1 MSRGAAFGSMTFRFG
16 TRSMACFSPAF
27 LAQPPWQFV
36 VKYSFCSDFLLNYTD
51 MQNICQS
58 IR

>member
-1 MSRGAAFGSMTFRFG
+1 MSRGPVFGSMTFSLG

-27 LAQPPWQFV
+27 LAQPPWQFI
-36 VKYSFCSDFLLNYTD
+36 VKYFFCSDFLLNYTE

>member
-1 MSRGAAFGSMTFRFG
+1 MSRVPVFGSMTFRFG
-16 TRSMACFSPAF
+16 TRSMACSSLAF
-27 LAQPPWQFV
+27 LAQPPWQFI
-36 VKYSFCSDFLLNYTD
+36 VKYSLCSDFLLNYTD

>member
-1 MSRGAAFGSMTFRFG
+1 MSRGPVFG
-16 TRSMACFSPAF
+16 SMACFSLAF
-27 LAQPPWQFV
+27 LAQPLWQFI
-36 VKYSFCSDFLLNYTD
+36 VKYSLCSDFLLNYTD

>member
-1 MSRGAAFGSMTFRFG
+1 MSRGSAFGSMTFSFG

-27 LAQPPWQFV
+27 LAQPPWQLI
-36 VKYSFCSDFLLNYTD
+36 VKYSFCSDFLLNYTE